1 MSDVSTRHVVA
12 SFLFKETCSEFALLE
27 FYISQ
32 WLLLLLLFTKGH
44 SMKQLLLNR
53 LFTGTII
60 LINKHFDHQLCSAFL
75 IINLTSARRTND
87 VIKSKMAA
95 LRIVLSVE
103 NLCVCWG
110 EGGRGWGRFS

>member
-27 FYISQ
+27 FYISSKQ
-32 WLLLLLLFTKGH
+32 QQQQQPLKGH

-110 EGGRGWGRFS
+110 GGGWGRFS